1 MYNQRLSQD
10 TTTMGRLVGACILCT
25 AIAAT
30 PVETMSLRDYTKSSR
45 QERTLTST
53 LWEDAIMSDDTRDKV
68 IVLETKVSALE
79 KMASEINGHL
89 RDITDILS
97 DIKSD
102 IAVLKAD
109 AQDNKWWI
117 RGGLTGIFVAG
128 AGAFWYIFTLLKD
141 ILLQIPK

>member
-1 MYNQRLSQD
+1 
-10 TTTMGRLVGACILCT
+10 
-25 AIAAT
+25 
-30 PVETMSLRDYTKSSR
+30 
-45 QERTLTST
+45 
-53 LWEDAIMSDDTRDKV
+53 MSDDTRDKV
-68 IVLETKVSALE
+68 IVLEAKVSTLE
-79 KMASEINGHL
+79 KMASEINEHL

-141 ILLQIPK
+141 ILLQIHK